1 MKTNKSIQSSE
12 KQFGMTFFI
21 FFMFLTGLFFHK
33 SNELYQLTL
42 LIAVLFF
49 LITVFRP
56 SFLIHLNK
64 CWTKLGLF
72 IEKLMSPV
80 LLFVLFF
87 GLFLPINIFLKL
99 FKKDFI
105 KIKKNN
111 LSKTYWLNNESS
123 HFDFTKQF

>member
-12 KQFGMTFFI
+12 KQFGVTFFI
-21 FFMFLTGLFFHK
+21 FFMFLTGLYFHK
-33 SNELYQLTL
+33 SNELYRLTL
-42 LIAVLFF
+42 LIAVLFL

-64 CWTKLGLF
+64 YWTKLGLF

-111 LSKTYWLNNESS
+111 LSQTYWLNNESS
-123 HFDFTKQF
+123 YFDFTKQF